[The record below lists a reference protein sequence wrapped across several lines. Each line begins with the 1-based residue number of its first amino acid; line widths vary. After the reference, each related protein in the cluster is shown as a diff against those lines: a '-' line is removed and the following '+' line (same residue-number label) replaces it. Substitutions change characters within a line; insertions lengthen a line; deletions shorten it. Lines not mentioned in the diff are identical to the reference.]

1 MGKIS
6 TERLASL
13 VQREVAII
21 INDEIKDLQVGYIN
35 VTEVRV
41 TRDHSFATIYYTI
54 LSDDQEVLDKAR
66 KLLDKNNGLIRMKLA
81 DKIRNTRKIPELIF
95 KFDEALAYGNRI
107 DKILKELNKE

>member
-1 MGKIS
+1 MARIS

-13 VQREVAII
+13 IQREVAVI
-21 INDEIKDLQVGYIN
+21 INNEIKDLQVGYIN

-41 TRDHSFATIYYTI
+41 TRDHSFATIYYTV
-54 LSDDQEVLDKAR
+54 LSDEKEILDKAK

-81 DKIRNTRKIPELIF
+81 EKIRNTRKIPELIF

-107 DKILKELNKE
+107 DKILKELKEE